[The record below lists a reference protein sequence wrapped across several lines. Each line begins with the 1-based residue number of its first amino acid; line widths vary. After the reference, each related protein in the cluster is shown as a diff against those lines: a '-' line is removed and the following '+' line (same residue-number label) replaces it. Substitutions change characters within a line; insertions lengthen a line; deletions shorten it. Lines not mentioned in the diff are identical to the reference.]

1 MFNFLHKSKTPEK
14 YDDVDWHEDAPDG
27 KAAHIALMFI
37 WLASRNHIKDHDEL
51 QKLSEALGDR
61 TKKPSEVLDEYA
73 DGKILSS
80 MVDAETIDF
89 LNEFYETTFLS
100 TIENNDKIALDR
112 TSNKPPYDIDD
123 TWENVDK
130 TTAWLDS
137 QYEVWLSSNKG

>member
-51 QKLSEALGDR
+51 QK
-61 TKKPSEVLDEYA
+61 
-73 DGKILSS
+73 ILSS
-80 MVDAETIDF
+80 MVDATTIDF
-89 LNEFYETTFLS
+89 LNEFYETAFLS

-130 TTAWLDS
+130 TAAWLDN